1 MTQTIEQL
9 TARVAELEAEVE
21 RTNDAFEQEHKACH
35 DLIEKVIP
43 NINKQLA
50 AAQLREKVLTDA
62 LNDVGRALDAKFYIG
77 DFKAMKAIGEI
88 VSEALSTSADTSALD
103 AYVAEKVNKIES
115 CRDWYKRRIDLLQE
129 WQSKMRDPERTIVCD
144 IIANGLTMPEGGRY
158 EIGKSDLSTI
168 TKQRDLAVE
177 ALENCRLLAA
187 RHRKEEWAGHIM
199 RFCKDAGLSG
209 SPIRNDS
216 IKESENNKAS

>member
-1 MTQTIEQL
+1 MKEYNEQVVETL
-9 TARVAELEAEVE
+9 DDAGCIIANKNIIIDNLQARIAELEEENAHIKQSRENFAVHAEQ
-21 RTNDAFEQEHKACH
+21 TLQ
-35 DLIEKVIP
+35 
-43 NINKQLA
+43 QLA
-50 AAQLREKVLTDA
+50 AEQLNNKRLREALEAVIKVHGYESGIPVEAISTQA
-62 LNDVGRALDAKFYIG
+62 STEALDK
-77 DFKAMKAIGEI
+77 
-88 VSEALSTSADTSALD
+88 
-103 AYVAEKVNKIES
+103 YVAEKVKEAGKFDMWKTNPYTKVLETSIEQ
-115 CRDWYKRRIDLLQE
+115 L
-129 WQSKMRDPERTIVCD
+129 
-144 IIANGLTMPEGGRY
+144 
-158 EIGKSDLSTI
+158 